1 MKRLSLSTLSLSLLA
16 ATGAA
21 HAQSSVTL
29 YGVIDTSL
37 SFIHNTQGAGQG
49 STTGGTRNLWVL
61 GNNSFGNLSGS
72 RFGMKGNED
81 LGGGL
86 SAIFTLEGGFN
97 PSTGQSG
104 QGSTLFGRQAFVGL
118 SSNTAGTLTLGRQY
132 DPLVDL
138 VQPLTEDNYFGS
150 AFATVGDID
159 NYDNSSRTNN
169 AIKYLSPT
177 IAGFQFEGM
186 YALGGV
192 AGTTG
197 SNQSWAAALAYNNG
211 PIGIAAGYWF
221 SDNANTLGAPRTGWT
236 STSSN
241 TFDGAPNLGYVTAKS
256 LGVARVAGQYVA
268 GPFTMGLAYSNAQY
282 KPDAASLYGSTEKY
296 NTGQGWLNYQ
306 ATSAL
311 LAGVGYSYTKSS
323 GDTDATYHQVSVG
336 ADYSLSKRTD
346 IYVTAAYQHASGET
360 RATVTNPDGTTT
372 TVVTAAQASIGSY
385 GYNGTNTQ
393 ELVNLGLRHKF

>member
-1 MKRLSLSTLSLSLLA
+1 MKRLALSTLSLSLLA
-16 ATGAA
+16 AAGAA
-21 HAQSSVTL
+21 HAQTSVTL

-37 SFIHNTQGAGQG
+37 TFIHNTQDAAQGASGAAG
-49 STTGGTRNLWVL
+49 NRNQWLL
-61 GNNSFGNLSGS
+61 GNSSAGNLSGS

-86 SAIFTLEGGFN
+86 AAIFTLEGGFN

-104 QGSTLFGRQAFVGL
+104 QGGALFGRQAFVGL
-118 SSNTAGTLTLGRQY
+118 SSNTMGTITLGRQY

-138 VQPLTEDNYFGS
+138 VQPITEDNYFGS
-150 AFATVGDID
+150 VFATVGDVD

-221 SDNANTLGAPRTGWT
+221 SDNANTGGAPRTTWS

-241 TFDGAPNLGYVTAKS
+241 TFDGSPNTGYLTSKS
-256 LGVARVAGQYVA
+256 LGVARIAGQFVA
-268 GPFTMGLAYSNAQY
+268 GPFTMGLGYSNAQY
-282 KPDAASLYGSTEKY
+282 KPDAASAFGETEKY
-296 NTGQGWLNYQ
+296 NTGQGFLNYQ
-306 ATSAL
+306 ATPAL
-311 LAGVGYSYTKSS
+311 LTGVGYSYTKAS
-323 GDTDATYHQVSVG
+323 GDTSATYHQVSVG

-346 IYVTAAYQHASGET
+346 VYFTAAYQHASGET
-360 RATVTNPDGTTT
+360 RLTTTDGTV
-372 TVVTAAQASIGSY
+372 VVTAAQASIGSY

-393 ELVNLGLRHKF
+393 ELVNVGLRHKF